1 MTKNILFILSRY
13 PAVGGGIEKV
23 TTYLSNVLQKEGYRV
38 SILSFSRE
46 NTEENKYLLP
56 DKGIAV
62 YNTPHG
68 MDDVQNEK
76 NIFYVNK
83 VICDNKIDTVIFQDS
98 YSRACD
104 ILYHLKKVHKLIVVE
119 HNVPTALID
128 DKVAEF
134 KETRISDRQSLI
146 RKIMFPV
153 IYFKNVMQVRNHH
166 RVMYAISDQYVVLS
180 KSYINTVKRLAC
192 TKDSQHKI
200 LAINNPVT
208 IDIPNHIDLNNKAK
222 EVLFVGR
229 LVSQKGVDYLL
240 NIWKKFIIRE
250 GNWILRI
257 VGDGPLRSKIEK
269 RILDEHIKNIIL
281 EGNQKNVGKY
291 YQRSSIVCV
300 TSRYEGWPLVLVE
313 AMTYGN
319 VTLAFNSYN
328 AVYDIIHNSENGFI
342 INAFDENS
350 YVDKLLVL
358 TKDKN
363 LRMKMAANAMESVKR
378 FTMDSIVKQWEEII

>member
-46 NTEENKYLLP
+46 NTEEDKYLLP

>member
-257 VGDGPLRSKIEK
+257 IGDGPLRSKIEK

-300 TSRYEGWPLVLVE
+300 TSRYEGWSLVLVE

-328 AVYDIIHNSENGFI
+328 AVYDIIRNGENGFI

-358 TKDKN
+358 TRDNN
-363 LRMKMAANAMESVKR
+363 LRIQMAVNAMKSVNR

>member
-300 TSRYEGWPLVLVE
+300 TSRYEGWSLVLVE

-328 AVYDIIHNSENGFI
+328 AVYDIIRNGENGFI

-358 TKDKN
+358 TRDNN
-363 LRMKMAANAMESVKR
+363 LRIQMAVNAMKSVNR

>member
-1 MTKNILFILSRY
+1 M
-13 PAVGGGIEKV
+13 
-23 TTYLSNVLQKEGYRV
+23 
-38 SILSFSRE
+38 
-46 NTEENKYLLP
+46 
-56 DKGIAV
+56 
-62 YNTPHG
+62 
-68 MDDVQNEK
+68 
-76 NIFYVNK
+76 
-83 VICDNKIDTVIFQDS
+83 
-98 YSRACD
+98 
-104 ILYHLKKVHKLIVVE
+104 
-119 HNVPTALID
+119 PTALID

-269 RILDEHIKNIIL
+269 RIFDEHIKNIIL

-319 VTLAFNSYN
+319 VTLAFNSYK
-328 AVYDIIHNSENGFI
+328 AVYDIIRNGENGFI

-358 TKDKN
+358 TRDNN
-363 LRMKMAANAMESVKR
+363 LRTQMAVNAMKSVNR